1 LLLEGIP
8 AWEKA
13 TADSEYT
20 LDEHKVDITLSKW
33 RADGKLFVVAVKES
47 RSVEWNM
54 KDSWATRA
62 R

>member
-1 LLLEGIP
+1 M
-8 AWEKA
+8 WETA

-20 LDEHKVDITLSKW
+20 LDEHKVNITLSKW
-33 RADGKLFVVAVKES
+33 RADGKLFAAAVKES

-54 KDSWATRA
+54 KDVWATRE